1 VISTEYVAQTP
12 YLIASYQPATFADP
26 HSVPQGLAAM
36 RIGAPFWHWM
46 ERSTNGRF
54 WNAYAGAAFND
65 KGGNRTFA
73 ALQDKIVHLN
83 KWSIKHV

>member
-1 VISTEYVAQTP
+1 MIGQRCERGQAPKPNGGFVR
-12 YLIASYQPATFADP
+12 IADLQDRSNN
-26 HSVPQGLAAM
+26 G
-36 RIGAPFWHWM
+36 PFWK
-46 ERSTNGRF
+46 
-54 WNAYAGAAFND
+54 AYAGAAFND